1 VALYEGLARIEGDPA
16 RADAFRAI
24 AADER
29 RHAAIWEERLRAVG
43 GEPPTWRGP
52 RLRIRLIL
60 GVARVLGTSSVADM
74 VRALEGDDE
83 ASYGRMPDAQLAAI
97 ALDER
102 RHAEVWRRMSMGDPA
117 ATTVATTAVTAP
129 EAASGEAAAA
139 AAVPVAESWHRSAHS
154 GTLRAAIFGINDGLV
169 SNLALVMGVAG
180 ASVDQRFVIL
190 AGTAGLL
197 AGAFSMAA
205 GEYVSMQSQRE
216 LFERQI
222 AVEREEIA
230 IMPESERQ
238 ELVAIYRSKGLSAEQ
253 AGVVAD
259 QLMAD
264 PEQVLDVMVRE
275 ELGLDPQQL
284 GSSWGA
290 ASSSFAS
297 FFVGALIPLLPWL
310 VASGSTA
317 VIASFAAALVALFL
331 VGAGVSLFT
340 GRGVLFT
347 GLRQVVIGGG
357 AAVVTWLAGGFLGVQ
372 VS

>member
-1 VALYEGLARIEGDPA
+1 
-16 RADAFRAI
+16 
-24 AADER
+24 
-29 RHAAIWEERLRAVG
+29 
-43 GEPPTWRGP
+43 
-52 RLRIRLIL
+52 
-60 GVARVLGTSSVADM
+60 
-74 VRALEGDDE
+74 
-83 ASYGRMPDAQLAAI
+83 
-97 ALDER
+97 
-102 RHAEVWRRMSMGDPA
+102 
-117 ATTVATTAVTAP
+117 
-129 EAASGEAAAA
+129 
-139 AAVPVAESWHRSAHS
+139 
-154 GTLRAAIFGINDGLV
+154 
-169 SNLALVMGVAG
+169 
-180 ASVDQRFVIL
+180 
-190 AGTAGLL
+190 
-197 AGAFSMAA
+197 
-205 GEYVSMQSQRE
+205 MQSQRE